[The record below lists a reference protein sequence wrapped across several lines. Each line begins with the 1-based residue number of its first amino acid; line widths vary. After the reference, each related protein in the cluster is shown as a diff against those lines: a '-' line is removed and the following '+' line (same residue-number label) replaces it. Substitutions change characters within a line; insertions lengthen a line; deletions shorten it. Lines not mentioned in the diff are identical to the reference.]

1 MGNVDQFLEKRYR
14 PFYCPVT
21 VYELSLAVVKLMFK
35 IVKRVLYSSALA
47 EWIYVLVYDAPNV
60 GNAVLSQH
68 SIPRI
73 VRLHRF
79 KSFG

>member
-47 EWIYVLVYDAPNV
+47 EWIYVLVYDAPKV

-68 SIPRI
+68 NIPRI